1 MEQNHH
7 QPIQQPVI
15 PPPIPVTG
23 GEFTVSEYTPI
34 IGVNAT
40 DADVSVSKK
49 RGRPPKGTVRVHA
62 PVVKKPKDEEDVC
75 FICFDG
81 GSLVLC
87 DHRLVQK
94 KNLVFFFM

>member
-1 MEQNHH
+1 M
-7 QPIQQPVI
+7 
-15 PPPIPVTG
+15 
-23 GEFTVSEYTPI
+23 

-40 DADVSVSKK
+40 DADVAVNKK
-49 RGRPPKGTVRVHA
+49 RGRPPKGTVHA

-94 KNLVFFFM
+94 KKYLVFFNFFLCKLNCN

>member
-1 MEQNHH
+1 M
-7 QPIQQPVI
+7 
-15 PPPIPVTG
+15 
-23 GEFTVSEYTPI
+23 

-40 DADVSVSKK
+40 DADVAVNKK
-49 RGRPPKGTVRVHA
+49 RGRPPKGTVHA

-87 DHRLVQK
+87 DHRLVPK
-94 KNLVFFFM
+94 KNI